1 LHFHDKQRRKAL
13 IVKGDLSLARGR
25 WPRKAARSISI
36 NRQQGGARMRIYRS
50 TVAIIISVALL
61 AVAGVGIADEAAPA
75 AAAAA
80 GKPAVPSV
88 ADILEGSG
96 ITLSGYVD
104 GSFAYERD
112 DTAKQN
118 YSTFA
123 LQQASFTLAKQPSS
137 GFGALVQVIAG
148 ENPYA
153 ATGIGSITP
162 GKGATTTGFYLLQAF
177 AQYVSGPLTLQVG
190 KFNTLAGAEV
200 AQVSSNTNTTRSI
213 LFAFEPVTH
222 TGVRA
227 TYAASDQVSLILG
240 LNNGWTNS
248 QDSASAADKTVE
260 AGVSFTPSKAL
271 VWTLQGY
278 YGRDTNNFGVKGN
291 VGLLDTVL
299 TWNATSA
306 LSLVGSV
313 DYGTAQSTS
322 TTPSASWWGV
332 AGYANYAIN
341 ELWRVSL
348 RAEYYEDQDG
358 YLTNPTTGL
367 DQKLKEVTLTFGYDP
382 TKNFE
387 LRVEARYD
395 EPDKAAGVQ
404 VRSKTYQGWFE
415 AMYKF

>member
-1 LHFHDKQRRKAL
+1 
-13 IVKGDLSLARGR
+13 
-25 WPRKAARSISI
+25 
-36 NRQQGGARMRIYRS
+36 MRIYRS
-50 TVAIIISVALL
+50 RVGVIAVSMLGL
-61 AVAGVGIADEAAPA
+61 AGAAIADDAAPA
-75 AAAAA
+75 AAADAA
-80 GKPAVPSV
+80 PAKPAVPSV
-88 ADILEGSG
+88 SDILDGSG
-96 ITLSGYVD
+96 ITLTGYVD

-123 LQQASFTLAKQPSS
+123 LQQASFTLAKQPTT

-153 ATGIGSITP
+153 ATGVGSIPP
-162 GKGATTTGFYLLQAF
+162 GQGATTTGFYLLQAF
-177 AQYVSGPLTLQVG
+177 AQYVTGPLTLQVG
-190 KFNTLAGAEV
+190 KFDTLAGAEV
-200 AQVSSNTNTTRSI
+200 AQVTSNTNTTRSI

-227 TYAASDQVSLILG
+227 TYAASDQVSLIIG
-240 LNNGWTNS
+240 VNNGWTNS
-248 QDSASAADKTVE
+248 QDSAAASDKTVE
-260 AGVSFTPSKAL
+260 AGISFTPSKAL
-271 VWTLQGY
+271 AWTLQGY

-291 VGLLDTVL
+291 IGLLDTVL

-322 TTPSASWWGV
+322 TTSSASWWGV

-341 ELWRVSL
+341 DLWRVSL
-348 RAEYYEDQDG
+348 RGEYFDDTDG
-358 YLTNPTTGL
+358 YLTRNFDPVTLTGGA

-387 LRVEARYD
+387 FRVEGRYD
-395 EPDKAAGVQ
+395 DPDTVGGVQ
-404 VRSKTYQGWFE
+404 LVHKTYQGWFE

>member
-1 LHFHDKQRRKAL
+1 
-13 IVKGDLSLARGR
+13 
-25 WPRKAARSISI
+25 
-36 NRQQGGARMRIYRS
+36 MRIYRS
-50 TVAIIISVALL
+50 RVGVIAVSMLGLAGAAIAE
-61 AVAGVGIADEAAPA
+61 DAAPA
-75 AAAAA
+75 AAADAA
-80 GKPAVPSV
+80 PAKPAVPSV
-88 ADILEGSG
+88 SDILDGSG
-96 ITLSGYVD
+96 ITLTGYVD

-123 LQQASFTLAKQPSS
+123 LQQASFTLAKQPTT

-153 ATGIGSITP
+153 ATGVGSIPP
-162 GKGATTTGFYLLQAF
+162 GQGATTTGFYLLQAF
-177 AQYVSGPLTLQVG
+177 AQYVTGPLTLQVG

-200 AQVSSNTNTTRSI
+200 AQVTSNTNTTRSI

-227 TYAASDQVSLILG
+227 TYAASDQVSFIVG
-240 LNNGWTNS
+240 VNNGWTNS
-248 QDSASAADKTVE
+248 QDTADASDKTVE

-271 VWTLQGY
+271 AWTLQGY

-291 VGLLDTVL
+291 IGLLDTVL

-322 TTPSASWWGV
+322 TTSSASWWGV
-332 AGYANYAIN
+332 AGYVNYAIN
-341 ELWRVSL
+341 DTWRASL
-348 RAEYYEDQDG
+348 RGEYFDDQDG
-358 YLTNPTTGL
+358 YLTRNFDPVTLTGGA

-387 LRVEARYD
+387 FRVEGRYD
-395 EPDKAAGVQ
+395 DPDTVGGVQ
-404 VRSKTYQGWFE
+404 LVHKTYQGWFE